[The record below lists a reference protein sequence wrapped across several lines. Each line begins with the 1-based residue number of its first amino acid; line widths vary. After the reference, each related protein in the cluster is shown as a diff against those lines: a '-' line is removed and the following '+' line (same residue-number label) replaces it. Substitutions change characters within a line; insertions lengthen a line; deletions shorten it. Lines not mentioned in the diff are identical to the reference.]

1 MKVSLYEQNLQEM
14 RERYRVI
21 HEQNAKLLQKS
32 LQELGELNVKLAS
45 VDQKP
50 KTTTVDV
57 KV

>member
-45 VDQKP
+45 VNQKP

>member
-1 MKVSLYEQNLQEM
+1 MNVSFHERNLQEM